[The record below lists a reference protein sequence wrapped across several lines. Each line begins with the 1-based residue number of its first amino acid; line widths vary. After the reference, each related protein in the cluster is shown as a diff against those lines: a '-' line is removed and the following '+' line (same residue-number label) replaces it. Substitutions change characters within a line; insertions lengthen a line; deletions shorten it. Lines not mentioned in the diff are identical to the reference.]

1 MLREA
6 NALRKQSAL
15 LSRHLRARRVSL
27 PAAGPPVDV
36 VFLLHGVL
44 ATAGV
49 FELLERRLRQSGIEH
64 VASFSYH
71 PLRSVESLAR
81 ELAAA
86 CDPMP
91 ARARIHLVG
100 HSLGGV
106 VSQYYVRLLG
116 GAARVTQTI
125 SLASP
130 FRGTTLL
137 DSVPSSLGRIAP
149 ITRELAPGSPLLSR
163 LLEGAEG
170 IPHTSL
176 VAAQD
181 QLVTPVESAIFPWGE
196 SITIEGVGHNAL
208 LFDEGAARLV
218 AARVLRLA
226 VRTTR

>member
-6 NALRKQSAL
+6 EALRKQSVL
-15 LSRHLRARRVSL
+15 LRRHLRPRTVHL

-49 FELLERRLRQSGIEH
+49 FELLERRLRQAGIEH

-81 ELAAA
+81 ELARA
-86 CDPMP
+86 CDSMP
-91 ARARIHLVG
+91 TRARVHLVG

-116 GAARVTQTI
+116 GASRVVQTI

-137 DSVPSSLGRIAP
+137 HALPSSFARIAP
-149 ITRELAPGSPLLSR
+149 ITSELAPGSALLAR
-163 LLEGAEG
+163 MLEGPEG

-176 VAAQD
+176 VAAED

-196 SITIEGVGHNAL
+196 VVIIEGVGHNAL
-208 LFDEGAARLV
+208 LFDEE
-218 AARVLRLA
+218 AARVVVSRVLRRA
-226 VRTTR
+226 VRPPR